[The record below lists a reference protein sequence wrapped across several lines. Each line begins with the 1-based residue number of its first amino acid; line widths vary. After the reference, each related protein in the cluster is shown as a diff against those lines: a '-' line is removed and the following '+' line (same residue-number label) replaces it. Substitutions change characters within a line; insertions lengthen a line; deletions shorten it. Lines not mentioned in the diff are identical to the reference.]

1 MKKRA
6 KWRCDGKKLKKYEKI
21 QQNNILIILEQE
33 NHLCVKQN
41 TTENLYFDSFF
52 LFQ

>member
-33 NHLCVKQN
+33 KSFMCK
-41 TTENLYFDSFF
+41 TEYYRKSIF
-52 LFQ
+52 